1 VDRLRTASQPL
12 LLASFIRRV
21 APSVS
26 DYWMEEAVGEMA
38 VQLVDQESRGAP
50 MRDMGY
56 VAIDALRVVTDMTR
70 GSGEY
75 RSVPIEYPER
85 IATMPDVYVRE
96 ALRERLAEEESEAE
110 WRGLDERTRA
120 ARRMEGLCAVT
131 LFPFWDMEEFEC
143 P

>member
-1 VDRLRTASQPL
+1 VDRLHAASQPR
-12 LLASFIRRV
+12 LLASFIRRA
-21 APSVS
+21 APSLS

-50 MRDMGY
+50 MRDMRY

-75 RSVPIEYPER
+75 RSVPIENPEW

-110 WRGLDERTRA
+110 WQGLDERTRA

-131 LFPFWDMEEFEC
+131 LFPVDYSSTE
-143 P
+143 